1 MSSHAPRRAS
11 RLPAPP
17 PSLAA
22 ADADQLSGL
31 VAAALADQRRQTAEA
46 VERAIEHVPR
56 LLRGPVRKV
65 LGV

>member
-1 MSSHAPRRAS
+1 MSTRARS
-11 RLPAPP
+11 GPRLPEPP

-22 ADADQLSGL
+22 PDAEHLSRL

-46 VERAIEHVPR
+46 VERAIDHVPR

-65 LGV
+65 LGI